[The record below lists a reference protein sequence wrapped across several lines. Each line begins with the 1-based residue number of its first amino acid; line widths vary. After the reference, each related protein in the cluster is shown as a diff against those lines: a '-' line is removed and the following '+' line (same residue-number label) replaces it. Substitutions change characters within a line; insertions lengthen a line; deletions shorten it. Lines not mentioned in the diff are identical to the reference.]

1 MRVKIYYSSGS
12 LYMATLEDQRNEC
25 RQNWGRCCSLVW
37 FLWNRCKI
45 VPMGPVRVVS
55 HIFED
60 KMFIGLNLSLLHASC
75 CVILAQ
81 SSNIIYLKAIL
92 QFTYDLF
99 SAAANFSCLRERK
112 KINVLHDSL
121 ALEVARTATLVNF
134 DSGEFHT
141 AIPPLAIA
149 FNCLWSTV
157 DFVLFVVS
165 NRKTSN
171 LNEHK
176 IYY

>member
-1 MRVKIYYSSGS
+1 
-12 LYMATLEDQRNEC
+12 
-25 RQNWGRCCSLVW
+25 
-37 FLWNRCKI
+37 
-45 VPMGPVRVVS
+45 MGPVRVVS

-121 ALEVARTATLVNF
+121 ALEVAQTATLVNLTQVN
-134 DSGEFHT
+134 STLQFHLWPSHL
-141 AIPPLAIA
+141 IVYEVLWIL
-149 FNCLWSTV
+149 FCL
-157 DFVLFVVS
+157 LFLIE
-165 NRKTSN
+165 RH
-171 LNEHK
+171 L
-176 IYY
+176 I